1 MSEFAT
7 ADPPGAG
14 RPILVNA
21 SPNRQCWSDLGQS
34 SQQDVSQGL
43 GIAHA
48 MEASDFDQ
56 LAPEDSL

>member
-1 MSEFAT
+1 
-7 ADPPGAG
+7 
-14 RPILVNA
+14 
-21 SPNRQCWSDLGQS
+21 LGQA
-34 SQQDVSQGL
+34 SQQDVSAGL

>member
-1 MSEFAT
+1 V
-7 ADPPGAG
+7 D
-14 RPILVNA
+14 A
-21 SPNRQCWSDLGQS
+21 SLHRQCWSDLGQA
-34 SQQDVSQGL
+34 SQQDVSEGL